1 LIFMKNVKRYFKKF
15 VEIKS
20 NCPKKREGEN
30 NVLERIVE
38 QVLNKVDIVDVVS
51 SYIPLKRVGVNFRA
65 LCPFHSERTP
75 SFYVSPAKQIFH
87 CFGCGVG
94 GNAIHFVMRI
104 ENLTFTEAL
113 KVLAEKAKI
122 DIDFSESQSAKDKAL
137 AKQKEELINLHK
149 ECFEYFQEQ
158 LYFRKNI
165 EAAKYIIKRK
175 ITKDTAKRFG
185 LGFCP
190 VKNDLYERLSQKY
203 PKEIIDLSGIFLER
217 NGKNYCRFEGRLIFP
232 IFDTMNRVIA
242 FGGRII
248 SDTSAPKYM
257 NSPDTLIFSKSRILY
272 GLNIAKQS
280 KEREFVVVE
289 GYMDV
294 IALHQEGIDNAVG
307 VLGTA
312 LTQDHSFLLRRYK
325 NEVVLCL
332 DSDEAGKKAAIRS
345 ADILYQ
351 NGLMVRVME
360 LEGAKDPDEY
370 INRFGKD
377 AFLLKKQNSMF
388 VIDYKVKE
396 LKNQYDLTKSDQK
409 FRFVREYFEKILT
422 PISNE
427 VERQEYIKKLSEL
440 TGIDE
445 NVISKEFS
453 KTAQKELKRIENINY
468 FKQNQQKTVLSD
480 QERLRKNE
488 MYLLSLY
495 TEWAPKSE
503 EIKSLLTEDDFYT
516 EDIKNLFNAIKTLI
530 DEGMELSYSMLLS
543 FVTDESILSEFTN
556 FSSKGF
562 ENAEAVKKAI
572 GDIKVQIKLQC
583 LKWELEDAQKRN
595 DNQRALEIQNEI
607 KKLKVGRE
615 GESR

>member
-1 LIFMKNVKRYFKKF
+1 MKNVKRYFKKF
-15 VEIKS
+15 VEINL
-20 NCPKKREGEN
+20 NCPKKHEGEHD
-30 NVLERIVE
+30 VLERIVE
-38 QVLNKVDIVDVVS
+38 QVLNKVDIVDIVS

-65 LCPFHSERTP
+65 LCPFHSEKTP

-94 GNAIHFVMRI
+94 GNVIHFVMRM

-113 KVLAEKAKI
+113 KVLAQRAKI
-122 DIDFSESQSAKDKAL
+122 NIEFSESQSAKDRAL

-149 ECFEYFQEQ
+149 DCFEYFQEQ
-158 LYFRKNI
+158 LYLRKNI
-165 EAAKYIIKRK
+165 EAAKYIIKRR
-175 ITKDTAKRFG
+175 IAKDTAKRFG

-190 VKNDLYERLSQKY
+190 EKNDLYDRLSQKY
-203 PKEIIDLSGIFLER
+203 SKEIIDLSGIFLER

-248 SDTSAPKYM
+248 SDASAAPKYM

-280 KEREFVVVE
+280 KESEFVVVE

-370 INRFGKD
+370 IKRFGKD

-409 FRFVREYFEKILT
+409 FRFVREYFEKILI

-427 VERQEYIKKLSEL
+427 VERQEYIKKLSDL
-440 TGIDE
+440 TGVNE

-453 KTAQKELKRIENINY
+453 KTTQKELKRIENINY
-468 FKQNQQKTVLSD
+468 FKQIQQKPVLSD
-480 QERLRKNE
+480 FEMLKKNE
-488 MYLLSLY
+488 NYLLSLY

-503 EIKSLLTEDDFYT
+503 EIRSLLTEEDFYT
-516 EDIKNLFNAIKTLI
+516 EDVKNIFTAVKNLIN
-530 DEGMELSYSMLLS
+530 EGMELSYSMLLS
-543 FVTDESILSEFTN
+543 FVTDESILFDLTS

-562 ENAEAVKKAI
+562 ENADTAKKAI
-572 GDIKVQIKLQC
+572 EELKVKVKTLGLKLE
-583 LKWELEDAQKRN
+583 LKAAQQQN
-595 DNQRALEIQNEI
+595 DNLKITQILDEL
-607 KKLKVGRE
+607 KKLKAGRE
-615 GESR
+615 GEGR

>member
-1 LIFMKNVKRYFKKF
+1 MKNVKRYFKKF
-15 VEIKS
+15 VEINL
-20 NCPKKREGEN
+20 NCPKKHEGEHD
-30 NVLERIVE
+30 VLERIVE
-38 QVLNKVDIVDVVS
+38 QVLNKVDIVDIVS

-65 LCPFHSERTP
+65 LCPFHSEKTP

-94 GNAIHFVMRI
+94 GNVIHFVMRM

-122 DIDFSESQSAKDKAL
+122 DIDFSQSQSAKDRAL

-149 ECFEYFQEQ
+149 DCFEYFREQ
-158 LYFRKNI
+158 LYLRKNI
-165 EAAKYIIKRK
+165 EAVKYIIKRR
-175 ITKDTAKRFG
+175 IAKDTAKRFG

-190 VKNDLYERLSQKY
+190 EKNDLYDRLSQKY
-203 PKEIIDLSGIFLER
+203 SKEIIDLSGIFLER

-248 SDTSAPKYM
+248 SDASAAPKYM

-280 KEREFVVVE
+280 KENEFVVVE

-370 INRFGKD
+370 IKRFGKD

-409 FRFVREYFEKILT
+409 FRFVREYFEKILI

-427 VERQEYIKKLSEL
+427 VERQEYIKKLSDL
-440 TGIDE
+440 TGVNE

-453 KTAQKELKRIENINY
+453 KTTQKELKRIENINY
-468 FKQNQQKTVLSD
+468 FKQIQQKPVLSD
-480 QERLRKNE
+480 FEMLKKNE
-488 MYLLSLY
+488 NYLLSLY

-503 EIKSLLTEDDFYT
+503 EIKNLLTEEDFYT
-516 EDIKNLFNAIKTLI
+516 EDVKNIFTAVKNLIN
-530 DEGMELSYSMLLS
+530 EGMELSYSMLLS
-543 FVTDESILSEFTN
+543 FVTDESILFDLTS

-562 ENAEAVKKAI
+562 ENADTAKKAI
-572 GDIKVQIKLQC
+572 EELKVKIKTLGLKLE
-583 LKWELEDAQKRN
+583 LKAAQQQN
-595 DNQRALEIQNEI
+595 DNLKITQILDEL
-607 KKLKVGRE
+607 KKLKAGRE
-615 GESR
+615 GEGR

>member
-1 LIFMKNVKRYFKKF
+1 M
-15 VEIKS
+15 
-20 NCPKKREGEN
+20 
-30 NVLERIVE
+30 LERIVE
-38 QVLNKVDIVDVVS
+38 QVLNKVDIVDIVS

-65 LCPFHSERTP
+65 LCPFHSEKTP

-94 GNAIHFVMRI
+94 GNVIHFVMRM

-122 DIDFSESQSAKDKAL
+122 DIDFSQSQSAKDRAL

-149 ECFEYFQEQ
+149 DCFEYFREQ
-158 LYFRKNI
+158 LYLRKNI
-165 EAAKYIIKRK
+165 EAVKYIIKRR
-175 ITKDTAKRFG
+175 IAKDTAKRFG

-190 VKNDLYERLSQKY
+190 EKNDLYDRLSQKY
-203 PKEIIDLSGIFLER
+203 SKEIIDLSGIFLER

-248 SDTSAPKYM
+248 SDASAAPKYM

-280 KEREFVVVE
+280 KENEFVVVE

-370 INRFGKD
+370 IKRFGKD

-409 FRFVREYFEKILT
+409 FRFVREYFEKILI

-427 VERQEYIKKLSEL
+427 VERQEYIKKLSDL
-440 TGIDE
+440 TGVNE

-453 KTAQKELKRIENINY
+453 KTTQKELKRIENINY
-468 FKQNQQKTVLSD
+468 FKQIQQKPVLSD
-480 QERLRKNE
+480 FEMLKKNE
-488 MYLLSLY
+488 NYLLSLY

-503 EIKSLLTEDDFYT
+503 EIKNLLTEEDFYT
-516 EDIKNLFNAIKTLI
+516 EDVKNIFTAVKNLIN
-530 DEGMELSYSMLLS
+530 EGMELSYSMLLS
-543 FVTDESILSEFTN
+543 FVTDESILFDLTS

-562 ENAEAVKKAI
+562 ENADTAKKAI
-572 GDIKVQIKLQC
+572 EELKVKIKTLGLKLE
-583 LKWELEDAQKRN
+583 LKAAQQQN
-595 DNQRALEIQNEI
+595 DNLKITQILDEL
-607 KKLKVGRE
+607 KKLKAGRE
-615 GESR
+615 GEGR

>member
-1 LIFMKNVKRYFKKF
+1 M
-15 VEIKS
+15 
-20 NCPKKREGEN
+20 
-30 NVLERIVE
+30 LERIVE
-38 QVLNKVDIVDVVS
+38 QILNKVDIVDVVS

-65 LCPFHSERTP
+65 LCPFHTERTP

-94 GNAIHFVMRI
+94 GNAIHFVMRM

-122 DIDFSESQSAKDKAL
+122 DINLSESKFAKDRAL

-149 ECFEYFQEQ
+149 DCFEYFQEQ
-158 LYFRKNI
+158 LYLRKNI
-165 EAAKYIIKRK
+165 EAAKYIIKRR
-175 ITKDTAKRFG
+175 ITKETAKRFG
-185 LGFCP
+185 LGYCP
-190 VKNDLYERLSQKY
+190 EKNDLYERLSQKY

-217 NGKNYCRFEGRLIFP
+217 NGKNYCRFAGRLIFP

-248 SDTSAPKYM
+248 TDTSAPKYM

-280 KEREFVVVE
+280 KENEFIVVE

-294 IALHQEGIDNAVG
+294 IALHQEGIDNVVG

-332 DSDEAGKKAAIRS
+332 DSDEAGKRAAIRS

-370 INRFGKD
+370 IKKFGKD

-388 VIDYKVKE
+388 VIDYKIKE
-396 LKNQYDLTKSDQK
+396 LKNQYDLSKSDQK

-427 VERQEYIKKLSEL
+427 VERQEYIKKLSDL

-445 NVISKEFS
+445 NVIAREFS
-453 KTAQKELKRIENINY
+453 KKAQKEVRRIENINY
-468 FKQNQQKTVLSD
+468 FKQVQKKLVLTD
-480 QERLRKNE
+480 IERLKKNE
-488 MYLLSLY
+488 IYLLSLY
-495 TEWAPKSE
+495 TQWAPKSE
-503 EIKSLLTEDDFYT
+503 EIKSLLTENDFYT
-516 EDIKNLFNAIKTLI
+516 EDIKILFSSIKNLL

-543 FVTDESILSEFTN
+543 FITDESILSELTS

-562 ENAEAVKKAI
+562 EDCDTAKKAI
-572 GDIKVQIKLQC
+572 EELKLNIKTLELKL
-583 LKWELEDAQKRN
+583 ELEEAQRQNDAVKITQI
-595 DNQRALEIQNEI
+595 LNEL
-607 KKLKVGRE
+607 KKLKAGRE